1 MARRGVLNDRERLF
15 VREYLADLNATQ
27 AAIRAG
33 YSPKGAKVRG
43 SLVLNRPRVRAA
55 VEAAMAVR
63 ERALDVTAEK
73 VVAEL
78 ALMGFANIT
87 DFVVA
92 RPDGTVD
99 VDLSKMTRE
108 QGAAIG
114 WLAVDRGGAGKGAG
128 EPVKIRIKLA
138 DKSRNLEL
146 LGKHLGM
153 FGRKPGVTEEKGED
167 ADVQL
172 SDLELAQRLLDDAVL
187 RGKGET
193 DENGS

>member
-1 MARRGVLNDRERLF
+1 MARRGVLNERERLF
-15 VREYLADLNATQ
+15 VREYLLDLNAKA
-27 AAIRAG
+27 AAIRVG
-33 YSPKGAKVRG
+33 YSPRGAASWGCK
-43 SLVLNRPRVRAA
+43 LLKRPAVAKA
-55 VEAAMAVR
+55 VEAAMAAR

-78 ALMGFANIT
+78 ALMGFANVT

-128 EPVKIRIKLA
+128 APAKIRIKLA
-138 DKSRNLEL
+138 DKTRNLEL

-153 FGRKPGVTEEKGED
+153 FGRKPGVTEEEGEA
-167 ADVQL
+167 ADGEL
-172 SDLELAQRLLDDAVL
+172 SNTERAQEILRLLAE
-187 RGKGET
+187 GQA
-193 DENGS
+193 DEN